1 MVEGFATDKDI
12 ILIVQ
17 RKHSIANL
25 IGNKHQILF
34 RLSLIYLYNINEQ

>member
-1 MVEGFATDKDI
+1 MVEDFATDKDI

-17 RKHSIANL
+17 RKQSIVNL
-25 IGNKHQILF
+25 TGNKYQILF